1 MRVGDAV
8 VSRDTVPR
16 WSFLQ
21 YAVFVI
27 ALVHVVWAVAGWMAQ
42 PSFAIGEH
50 APTTSVVCMD
60 YNGWHAVGGLVLFGP
75 ALFLAVRKSW
85 AAWWCI
91 AAALGGGFGAGIWAR
106 FSHRVAWIFTFPHNH
121 MDAVVHVATGV
132 VLLGLVGIQAGL
144 DGGVRAVLADSAVRA
159 R

>member
-1 MRVGDAV
+1 MSIIGATATRMT
-8 VSRDTVPR
+8 VSR

-27 ALVHVVWAVAGWMAQ
+27 AVVHVVWSIAGWIAQ

-50 APTTSVVCMD
+50 APTASVICMD
-60 YNGWHAVGGLVLFGP
+60 YNGWHAVAGLVLFGP
-75 ALFLAVRKSW
+75 ALFLAFRKSW

-91 AAALGGGFGAGIWAR
+91 AGAAGGGFAAGIWAW

-132 VLLGLVGIQAGL
+132 ILLGLVGIQAGL
-144 DGGVRAVLADSAVRA
+144 DGGLRAVLSDSAVRDN
-159 R
+159 

>member
-1 MRVGDAV
+1 MSGNDAA
-8 VSRDTVPR
+8 VSRDMVPR

-21 YAVFVI
+21 YAVFLI
-27 ALVHVVWAVAGWMAQ
+27 ALVHVVWAIAGWIAQ
-42 PSFAIGEH
+42 PSFAIGEQ

-60 YNGWHAVGGLVLFGP
+60 YNGWHAVAGLALFGP

-91 AAALGGGFGAGIWAR
+91 AAALGGGFAAGIWAW

-121 MDAVVHVATGV
+121 MDAVVHIATGV
-132 VLLGLVGIQAGL
+132 ILLGLVGIQAGL
-144 DGGVRAVLADSAVRA
+144 DGGVRRVLADSAVRA
-159 R
+159 G